1 MSVTIKDRGILIFAY
16 VCTHALVREQV
27 LLSYRE
33 VEVHDES
40 LVSVIIRC
48 RGLGGGRV
56 MKLGLQTG
64 VDMKKRMEATP
75 WMVARLI
82 G

>member
-1 MSVTIKDRGILIFAY
+1 MSVPIKDRGILIFTY
-16 VCTHALVREQV
+16 VCTHAFVREQV

-40 LVSVIIRC
+40 LVSVIIRY

-56 MKLGLQTG
+56 MKLGLQIG
-64 VDMKKRMEATP
+64 VDMKKRMEAAP